1 MKLKNLLK
9 SRTIWFSIALAV
21 LSVVQGYL
29 HVLPLTPLSQMYT
42 GIVVAI
48 AVAVLRAL
56 TTQPLAE
63 K

>member
-1 MKLKNLLK
+1 MTLK
-9 SRTIWFSIALAV
+9 SIFKSKTVWFSVLLAV

-29 HVLPLTPLSQMYT
+29 HVLPLTPVNQMYAGLT
-42 GIVVAI
+42 IAAVVT
-48 AVAVLRAL
+48 VLRAV